1 MGFIV
6 AIVGAPNVGKSTL
19 FNRLIRRRKAIV
31 DDQPG
36 VTRDRNYQEVTW
48 EGKTFSLV
56 DTGGFEWDKKSLM
69 DKGLREQIE
78 MALEEADLIVFVGD
92 GKTGLTPADEQVIG
106 RLRKTSKPVIYAL
119 NKLDNTK
126 LEEDLTEYFRL
137 GLDTI
142 LPVSALHGR
151 GVENLKGAILSR
163 LPSIEEEA
171 EEDKRIR
178 LAVIGRPNV
187 GKSSLVNSIL
197 GFERVLVSPEPGT
210 TRDVIDTPFEYKD
223 RRYLL
228 IDTAGIRR
236 KARVAQRLE
245 KFSVLGAIKGIDQC
259 DLAVMLLDATQ
270 GVTDQDA
277 RIAGL
282 AFEKGKGVIVGVNKW
297 DLIEKDLKNKKQFL
311 EDIRYHLK
319 YLSFA
324 PILPLSA
331 KTGLG
336 REKLL
341 NTIHEVYRQYTRRV
355 DTGPLNQALKTI
367 LAGHSLPLRGGQR
380 VKIYFAAQV
389 EIKPPTFIFFANYP
403 ENIHFSYQRYLTNQ
417 LREHFRFTMC
427 PIKIIFRKR
436 EKRDQG

>member
-19 FNRLIRRRKAIV
+19 FNRLIRRRKAII

-48 EGKTFSLV
+48 AGKTFSLV

-92 GKTGLTPADEQVIG
+92 GKAGLTPADEQVIG

-119 NKLDNTK
+119 NKLDNPK
-126 LEEDLTEYFRL
+126 MEEALTDYFRL
-137 GLDTI
+137 GLETI

-151 GVENLKGAILSR
+151 GVENLKEAILSR
-163 LPSIEEEA
+163 LPSIEERPDPE
-171 EEDKRIR
+171 KRIR
-178 LAVIGRPNV
+178 LAIIGRPNV
-187 GKSSLVNSIL
+187 GKSSLVNSFL

-210 TRDVIDTPFEYKD
+210 TRDVIDTPFEYRD

-259 DLAVMLLDATQ
+259 DLAVILLDATQ

-282 AFEKGKGVIVGVNKW
+282 AFEKGKGVIVAVNKW
-297 DLIEKDLKNKKQFL
+297 DLIEKDLKNKKQYL
-311 EDIRYHLK
+311 ENIRYQLK

-341 NTIHEVYRQYTRRV
+341 NTVHEVYRQYTRRV

-389 EIKPPTFIFFANYP
+389 EVKPPTFIFFANYP

-417 LREHFRFTMC
+417 IREHFRFTLC

-436 EKRDQG
+436 EKTGRG